1 MNKYTYISRFALATF
16 SAVVLVACWQQA
28 QQPVQAQSSSSSSSA
43 PLVALPDFSALVERA
58 SPAVVSIEAS
68 MDASVRQQGAESA
81 GSSPEEEQMQEFY
94 RRFFGQPMPGNPGQ
108 PMPGNPGQPM
118 PRGGVSF
125 GSGFIIS
132 SDGYVLTN
140 HHVIEGTNK
149 VTVHLADRREVAAT
163 IIGSDPSTDVA
174 VLKINEKNLPVL
186 AIGDSQN
193 LKPGQWV
200 VAIGSPFGFER
211 SVTAGIVSALGRPS
225 VDGSQRYVPFIQT
238 DVAINRGNSGGPLL
252 NTRGEVVG
260 INSQIFSNSGGYMG
274 VSFAIP
280 IQTAMNAFDQIKATG
295 KVSRGQLGVQ
305 IGDVPAEDMQ
315 ELGLSKAEGAFVGGV
330 LNGSAAANAGIRP
343 GDVIIAFNGQP
354 IVKSSDLPPLVGA
367 LKPGAKS
374 QVTIMRAGRKQVLPV
389 VLSAL
394 DQAAPAVAPG
404 RTAPSDNSGSKIGFS
419 VEAVTPETRRRLDL
433 PNGGIQIA
441 QVNLRS
447 LSQVIA
453 KGDVV
458 LEVNGRPVGSVTEF
472 NAEMARI
479 KSGERVRLLIRNSES
494 TALLTL
500 PMP

>member
-1 MNKYTYISRFALATF
+1 
-16 SAVVLVACWQQA
+16 
-28 QQPVQAQSSSSSSSA
+28 
-43 PLVALPDFSALVERA
+43 
-58 SPAVVSIEAS
+58 
-68 MDASVRQQGAESA
+68 MDASVKQQGAENA
-81 GSSPEEEQMQEFY
+81 GASPEEEQMQEFY
-94 RRFFGQPMPGNPGQ
+94 KRFFGQPMPGNPGR

-149 VTVHLADRREVAAT
+149 VTVHLADRREVAAK

-174 VLKINEKNLPVL
+174 VLKIDEKNLPVL
-186 AIGDSQN
+186 AIGDSKK

-200 VAIGSPFGFER
+200 VAIGSPFGFDR

-305 IGDVPAEDMQ
+305 IGDVPAEDME

-343 GDVIIAFNGQP
+343 GDVIIAFNGQS

-374 QVTIMRAGRKQVLPV
+374 QVTIMRAGRKQDLPV

-394 DQAAPAVAPG
+394 DQAAVC
-404 RTAPSDNSGSKIGFS
+404 RCTQ
-419 VEAVTPETRRRLDL
+419 
-433 PNGGIQIA
+433 PNGPIG
-441 QVNLRS
+441 
-447 LSQVIA
+447 
-453 KGDVV
+453 
-458 LEVNGRPVGSVTEF
+458 
-472 NAEMARI
+472 
-479 KSGERVRLLIRNSES
+479 
-494 TALLTL
+494 
-500 PMP
+500 